1 MLNGLAEGAGT
12 SVCSNTQMAG
22 LLFALFS
29 GLPSWYVELSRNV
42 IDSMNRNATI
52 NYAYIISL
60 LLAGRQASRAGPES
74 VFSSHS

>member
-1 MLNGLAEGAGT
+1 MLNDLAEGAGT
-12 SVCSNTQMAG
+12 SVLITQMAG

-29 GLPSWYVELSRNV
+29 GLPSQCVEPNMNV
-42 IDSMNRNATI
+42 IDCVSGNAII